1 MERRLYR
8 TRDGKMVAG
17 VSTGLAEYFNLDPVL
32 IRLLFV
38 IFTFFNGVGILA
50 YVILWIVVPYRPI
63 VLPAASTGET
73 TEAASIDLAPPPVKV
88 ANGKS
93 SMFTGVLLIALG
105 VLFLLNNFV
114 PGFSFGDFWPL
125 LLIGIGGAL
134 LANAWPS
141 TQREEVQS

>member
-1 MERRLYR
+1 
-8 TRDGKMVAG
+8 MVAG

-32 IRLLFV
+32 IRLIFV
-38 IFTFFNGVGILA
+38 IFTLFNGVGILA

-63 VLPAASTGET
+63 VLPAASTGEASEAVFT
-73 TEAASIDLAPPPVKV
+73 TDVPPTPVKA

-134 LANAWPS
+134 LANAWPF
-141 TQREEVQS
+141 TPREEVQS